1 MDKNHISSF
10 KDLSQ
15 RKGVKIVHLN
25 IRSLLP
31 KIDQLRQIL
40 VEAKIDI
47 ITLSETW
54 LKPEIDTQLV
64 EIDGYTCYRLDRN
77 KGTTGKKRGGGGLAT
92 YIKNELAT
100 EVVTSDMTT
109 SNNHI
114 EIQWIEL
121 RRPKAK
127 NILLANAYRP
137 PGGAVKRATDY
148 IAKSIANCTRIKKTF
163 SS

>member
-77 KGTTGKKRGGGGLAT
+77 KGTTGKKRGGGG
-92 YIKNELAT
+92 
-100 EVVTSDMTT
+100 
-109 SNNHI
+109 
-114 EIQWIEL
+114 
-121 RRPKAK
+121 
-127 NILLANAYRP
+127 
-137 PGGAVKRATDY
+137 
-148 IAKSIANCTRIKKTF
+148 
-163 SS
+163 